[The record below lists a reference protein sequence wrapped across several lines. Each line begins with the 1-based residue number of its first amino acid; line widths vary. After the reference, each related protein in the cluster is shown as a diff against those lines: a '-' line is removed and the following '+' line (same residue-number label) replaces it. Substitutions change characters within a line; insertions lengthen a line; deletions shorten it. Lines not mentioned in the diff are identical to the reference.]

1 MLPTTL
7 RYVHVITALN
17 SFKLTHFW
25 SCEQLRPVWVFDFYF
40 KNENR
45 LSHFITLILFR
56 GWVGI
61 LLSPVR
67 PSAHWSLQYSIS
79 SLHAITTFLANS
91 ADDKLTTFF
100 LVFPEKWI
108 WHFMQ
113 IIFSLH
119 NMLKPVFWKN
129 KKKYFKMSL
138 LNFLPRVLSFKPYL
152 LYNPFYSAVQ
162 LDPILILD
170 LPQSLG
176 VGRSKEVT
184 KAWGFSLN
192 IYFMYNINIF
202 EHIQDMCLLHYN
214 IIQWD
219 SEESQLT
226 YEVRLPF

>member
-17 SFKLTHFW
+17 IFKLTHFW
-25 SCEQLRPVWVFDFYF
+25 SCEQLRPVWLFDFYF

-67 PSAHWSLQYSIS
+67 PSAHWSLQYSVS
-79 SLHAITTFLANS
+79 SLHAIWTNLSITTFLANS
-91 ADDKLTTFF
+91 ADVKLTTFF

-113 IIFSLH
+113 ISFSLH

-129 KKKYFKMSL
+129 KKNISKCL
-138 LNFLPRVLSFKPYL
+138 CWI
-152 LYNPFYSAVQ
+152 FYPE
-162 LDPILILD
+162 L
-170 LPQSLG
+170 
-176 VGRSKEVT
+176 
-184 KAWGFSLN
+184 
-192 IYFMYNINIF
+192 
-202 EHIQDMCLLHYN
+202 
-214 IIQWD
+214 
-219 SEESQLT
+219 
-226 YEVRLPF
+226 